1 MTVPEGQRR
10 TVAIKLRL
18 RPEAAAA
25 LRALADKHGISVS
38 EVVAILVG
46 SPGPDGGADR

>member
-18 RPEAAAA
+18 PPEAAAA
-25 LRALADKHGISVS
+25 LRALAEKHGATVS
-38 EVVAILVG
+38 EVVARMVA
-46 SPGPDGGADR
+46 PDRSKADG

>member
-25 LRALADKHGISVS
+25 LRALAAERGMSVS
-38 EVVAILVG
+38 EVVDRMVT
-46 SPGPDGGADR
+46 PDGGPAK